1 MDNELVYL
9 GEKLVEHKFLIAKKV
24 HDSRMSEF
32 TEQQREQLSSSPV
45 EKELIEI
52 RANFIG
58 LFGEIL
64 RDQLEE
70 SASIEIIINWGKET
84 GELIFRMGAPL
95 EEALKDTRFYRSFI
109 WRALREEILKKKM
122 SVDTVFKVGSIFDP
136 LLDHAAY
143 AFSLTFVH
151 SYSREIQNAK
161 MALFELSVP
170 VVPLKKGTAILPLIG
185 NIDTERA
192 KLLIE
197 ETLKSAHELH
207 LERLIIDLSGIYIV
221 DTMVAHQIFILLDSL
236 MLLGVETI
244 LTGIRPEVA
253 QTMIK
258 LGLDFSEIN
267 MMATLEQAIECLF

>member
-9 GEKLVEHKFLIAKKV
+9 GETLVNHKFLIAQKV
-24 HDSRMSEF
+24 HDSRMLEF
-32 TEQQREQLSSSPV
+32 TEQQRSQLSSSPV

-64 RDQLEE
+64 RDQIEE
-70 SASIEIIINWGKET
+70 SVAIEKIINWGKET

-109 WRALREEILKKKM
+109 WRALREEILNNKM

-151 SYSREIQNAK
+151 SYGKDIQNAK
-161 MALFELSVP
+161 LALLELSVP

-197 ETLKSAHELH
+197 ETLKSANKLQ
-207 LERLIIDLSGIYIV
+207 LERLIIDLSGLYIV
-221 DTMVAHQIFILLDSL
+221 DTMVANQIFIVFDSL
-236 MLLGVETI
+236 KLLGVETI

-253 QTMIK
+253 QIMIK
-258 LGLDFSEIN
+258 LGLDFSEIKV
-267 MMATLEQAIECLF
+267 MANLEQAIDCLF